1 MPVAVPPYYAAQ
13 IGAVCQ
19 DTASGLAINT
29 DFAVLNP
36 MGEVIPRL
44 YAVGNTTGGVK
55 GRINVGCGQ
64 GVGWTIT
71 GGRLVGPIVSALEP
85 QA

>member
-1 MPVAVPPYYAAQ
+1 
-13 IGAVCQ
+13 
-19 DTASGLAINT
+19 
-29 DFAVLNP
+29 
-36 MGEVIPRL
+36 MGEVVPRL